1 MSLAFEQAP
10 APDGA
15 VVPAPTRN
23 FAQGLRNIA
32 EYGLTIVP
40 DVLVGDGL
48 ERARDALYR
57 AAESDRLRSREQKF
71 GLDYADDDTNQRVW
85 NVLSRDPA
93 FEDLAFHRIAVDYV
107 KAVLGWPA
115 LLGNISAN
123 ITGPGGGEMVLHADQ
138 IFVPEPWASEP
149 QGLNVAWC
157 LDDFTEANGATRFVP
172 GSHKLNRAPR
182 PEDAQT
188 PTAPMEAPAGSA
200 VVFESRVWHKT
211 GRNRTAA
218 ERRAGV
224 FAWYTKPI
232 YRTQENWFL
241 SLRPEVRQFASE
253 EALVLLGYKT
263 VGLGLVNGSSPA

>member
-1 MSLAFEQAP
+1 
-10 APDGA
+10 
-15 VVPAPTRN
+15 
-23 FAQGLRNIA
+23 
-32 EYGLTIVP
+32 
-40 DVLVGDGL
+40 
-48 ERARDALYR
+48 
-57 AAESDRLRSREQKF
+57 
-71 GLDYADDDTNQRVW
+71 
-85 NVLSRDPA
+85 
-93 FEDLAFHRIAVDYV
+93 V

-172 GSHKLNRAPR
+172 GSHRLNRAPR
-182 PEDAQT
+182 AEDSDAET
-188 PTAPMEAPAGSA
+188 VPMEAPAGAA

-211 GRNRTAA
+211 GHNRTASDQ
-218 ERRAGV
+218 RAGV

-241 SLRPEVRQFASE
+241 SLRPEVRQFATD

-263 VGLGLVNGSSPA
+263 VGLGLVHGASPA

>member
-1 MSLAFEQAP
+1 MSLAEQTRPSAP
-10 APDGA
+10 A
-15 VVPAPTRN
+15 VPPPTRDL
-23 FAQGLRNIA
+23 AQGLRNIA
-32 EYGLTIVP
+32 EFGLTIVP
-40 DVLVGDGL
+40 DVLTGDAL
-48 ERARDALYR
+48 KRTRDALYR
-57 AAESDRLRSREQKF
+57 AARSDRARGREQKF
-71 GLDYADDDTNQRVW
+71 GLDYGDDDTNQRVW

-93 FEDLAFHRIAVDYV
+93 FEDLAFHSTALAYV

-157 LDDFTEANGATRFVP
+157 LDDFTEANGATRFAP
-172 GSHKLNRAPR
+172 GGHKLNRAPR
-182 PEDAQT
+182 PDDAQAET
-188 PTAPMEAPAGSA
+188 VPMEASAGSA

-211 GRNRTAA
+211 GNNRTEA
-218 ERRAGV
+218 EQRAGV
-224 FAWYTKPI
+224 FAWYTRPI

-263 VGLGLVNGSSPA
+263 VGLGLVNGASPA